1 VFDLYATSVTAG
13 ASAQALANS
22 LRSRYVWK
30 MSKPRRAWWRD
41 LPPDEMAEHLLA
53 TPTITDKAW
62 AEGEPRLPGED
73 REAFIRRVLLG
84 ETAP

>member
-1 VFDLYATSVTAG
+1 
-13 ASAQALANS
+13 
-22 LRSRYVWK
+22 

-41 LPPDEMAEHLLA
+41 LTPKEMAEHLLA

-62 AEGEPRLPGED
+62 AEGEPRLPGEKKD

>member
-1 VFDLYATSVTAG
+1 
-13 ASAQALANS
+13 
-22 LRSRYVWK
+22 
-30 MSKPRRAWWRD
+30 
-41 LPPDEMAEHLLA
+41 MAEHLIA
-53 TPTITDKAW
+53 RPTIADEAW

>member
-1 VFDLYATSVTAG
+1 
-13 ASAQALANS
+13 
-22 LRSRYVWK
+22 

-41 LPPDEMAEHLLA
+41 LPPDEMAEHLIA

-73 REAFIRRVLLG
+73 REAFIRRVLLR

>member
-1 VFDLYATSVTAG
+1 
-13 ASAQALANS
+13 
-22 LRSRYVWK
+22 
-30 MSKPRRAWWRD
+30 
-41 LPPDEMAEHLLA
+41 MAEHLLA

-84 ETAP
+84 ETAA